1 MMKKFMFF
9 ALASAAMLASCSSD
23 DAVAVDESNVAQTQ
37 DGPAAIQIGLGG
49 AAFTRGTG
57 TVGGI
62 AGANEWAG
70 QSFNLYMLKKDAN
83 GALTMN
89 LASKNNTDAEATAIA
104 GGDFTSAI
112 YNNAVFNAP
121 PSGDNG
127 QAFANDGSVKYY
139 PATGEYDF
147 FAYRLDG
154 AGTADPTMSATDIT
168 VPFTIDGS
176 QDILVAKAIPTA
188 AELTTLGTTPY
199 YSARAARK
207 SVQPQMTFKHLLS
220 RLTFRVA
227 PGNDGTASTTTFTVP
242 VDPADPTGPTVTHD
256 FAVHVTG
263 IKVKSAVNGTLT
275 VAATGDTDGDSQTIT
290 WGTADTDFDY
300 VSVKERD
307 PLLTVNDPLIAL
319 SDISL
324 SGKWVAP
331 SYAFDDASSVAVGEA
346 LLVAPQTTSYSMIVE
361 GYQWVDLGGGNY
373 EQRTFELPL
382 DIKYLDTTDPAN
394 PVAKPFVAG
403 TSYNVQIVVYGLQ
416 EIKVY
421 VTLTPWENVTL
432 DPIGQDE

>member
-23 DAVAVDESNVAQTQ
+23 DAVAVDEANVAQTQ

-57 TVGGI
+57 TVGGV
-62 AGANEWAG
+62 AGSNNWAN
-70 QSFNLYMLKKDAN
+70 QSFNLYMLKK
-83 GALTMN
+83 GTMD
-89 LASKNNTDAEATAIA
+89 LATKNNLNTE
-104 GGDFTSAI
+104 TSADAI
-112 YNNAVFNAP
+112 YDNDIFNAP
-121 PSGDNG
+121 ATGDNG
-127 QAFANDGSVKYY
+127 LAAAADGSVKYY

-147 FAYRLDG
+147 WAYRLDG
-154 AGTADPTMSATDIT
+154 AAIATPTMTATDIT

-188 AELTTLGTTPY
+188 ADLTTLGTTPY

-227 PGNDGTASTTTFTVP
+227 PGNDGTASTATF
-242 VDPADPTGPTVTHD
+242 VDPDDGATKDM
-256 FAVHVTG
+256 AVHITG
-263 IKVKSAVNGTLT
+263 VKVKSAINGTLT
-275 VAATGDTDGDSQTIT
+275 VAATGDTDGDSQAIT
-290 WGTADTDFDY
+290 WGTAATDSDF
-300 VSVKERD
+300 VSVMERD
-307 PLLTVNDPLIAL
+307 PLLTVNDPLVAL

-331 SYAFDDASSVAVGEA
+331 SYAFTDASSVAVGEA
-346 LLVAPQTTSYSMIVE
+346 LLVAPQATSYSMIVE
-361 GYQWVDLGGGNY
+361 GYQWVDLGGTY
-373 EQRTFELPL
+373 EKRTFELPL
-382 DIKYLDTTDPAN
+382 DIQYVDNTDPSN
-394 PVAKPFVAG
+394 PVVKPFVAG
-403 TSYNVQIVVYGLQ
+403 TSYNVQVVVYGLE

-421 VTLTPWENVTL
+421 VTLTPWEEVTL
-432 DPIGQDE
+432 EPIGQD